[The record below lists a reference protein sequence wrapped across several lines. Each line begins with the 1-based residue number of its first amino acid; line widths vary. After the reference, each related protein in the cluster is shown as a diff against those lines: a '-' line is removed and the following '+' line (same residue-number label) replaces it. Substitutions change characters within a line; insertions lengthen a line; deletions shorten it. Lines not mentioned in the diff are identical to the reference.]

1 MMLIIII
8 TLLLII
14 IFFLISNCSKPKT
27 VLVCGD
33 HICINKSEANQY
45 FKENLSIEVK
55 IIDSKKN
62 IKPDLVELNLNES
75 IGNRKISINKKE
87 KTKKE
92 IKTLTNEQIKN
103 IKKKLKKNQ
112 RNNKIAK
119 KTTYNNKNKSKKIT
133 RKKVKKESLN
143 KDKIKLNNNNIKDQ
157 LKVVDVCSIIDKCDI
172 DEISK
177 FLLNQAKKKKFPDI
191 TVRE

>member
-1 MMLIIII
+1 MRFLFLIIPF
-8 TLLLII
+8 
-14 IFFLISNCSKPKT
+14 IFMQNCSKPKT
-27 VLVCGD
+27 VLICGD

-55 IIDSKKN
+55 IIDIKKN

-75 IGNRKISINKKE
+75 VGNKKISINKKE

-92 IKTLTNEQIKN
+92 IKTLTNKQIKD
-103 IKKKLKKNQ
+103 IKKKLKKSKK
-112 RNNKIAK
+112 NNKLAEKSI
-119 KTTYNNKNKSKKIT
+119 YNNKNKSKKI
-133 RKKVKKESLN
+133 
-143 KDKIKLNNNNIKDQ
+143 KLNNNTKEE
-157 LKVVDVCSIIDKCDI
+157 LKVADVCSIIEKCNI

>member
-1 MMLIIII
+1 MRFLFLII
-8 TLLLII
+8 TF
-14 IFFLISNCSKPKT
+14 IFMQNCSKPKT

-75 IGNRKISINKKE
+75 IGNRKISISKKD

-92 IKTLTNEQIKN
+92 IQTLTNEQIKN
-103 IKKKLKKNQ
+103 IKKKLKKNKK
-112 RNNKIAK
+112 NNKIAK
-119 KTTYNNKNKSKKIT
+119 KNTYNKKNKSKKIT
-133 RKKVKKESLN
+133 RKNVRQTSLN
-143 KDKIKLNNNNIKDQ
+143 EDKIKLNNNTKEQ
-157 LKVVDVCSIIDKCDI
+157 LKVTDVCSIIEKCNI

>member
-1 MMLIIII
+1 MRFLFLIIPF
-8 TLLLII
+8 
-14 IFFLISNCSKPKT
+14 IFMQNCSKPKT

-55 IIDSKKN
+55 IIDDKKN

-75 IGNRKISINKKE
+75 IGNRKISISKKD

-103 IKKKLKKNQ
+103 IKKKLKKNKK
-112 RNNKIAK
+112 NNKIAK

-177 FLLNQAKKKKFPDI
+177 FLLNQAKKRKFPDI

>member
-1 MMLIIII
+1 MRFLFLIIPF
-8 TLLLII
+8 
-14 IFFLISNCSKPKT
+14 IFMQNCSKPKT
-27 VLVCGD
+27 VLICGD

-55 IIDSKKN
+55 IIDIKKN
-62 IKPDLVELNLNES
+62 INPDLVELNLNES
-75 IGNRKISINKKE
+75 IGNRKISINKKD
-87 KTKKE
+87 KTKKV

-143 KDKIKLNNNNIKDQ
+143 KDKVKLNNNNIKDQ

>member
-1 MMLIIII
+1 MRFLFLIIPF
-8 TLLLII
+8 
-14 IFFLISNCSKPKT
+14 IFMQNCSKPKT
-27 VLVCGD
+27 VLICGD

-55 IIDSKKN
+55 IIDIKKN
-62 IKPDLVELNLNES
+62 INPDLVELNLNES
-75 IGNRKISINKKE
+75 IGNKKISINKKE

-92 IKTLTNEQIKN
+92 IKTLTNEQIKKN
-103 IKKKLKKNQ
+103 KKKLKKNQ

-133 RKKVKKESLN
+133 KKKVKKESLN

>member
-1 MMLIIII
+1 MRFLFLIIPF
-8 TLLLII
+8 
-14 IFFLISNCSKPKT
+14 IFMQNCSKPKT

-45 FKENLSIEVK
+45 FEENLSIEVK
-55 IIDSKKN
+55 IIDKKKN

-75 IGNRKISINKKE
+75 IGNRKISISKKD

-103 IKKKLKKNQ
+103 IKKKLKKNKK
-112 RNNKIAK
+112 NNKIAK
-119 KTTYNNKNKSKKIT
+119 KNTYNKKNKSKKIT
-133 RKKVKKESLN
+133 RKNVRQTSLN
-143 KDKIKLNNNNIKDQ
+143 EDKIKLNNNTKEQ
-157 LKVVDVCSIIDKCDI
+157 LKVADVCSIIEKCNI

>member
-1 MMLIIII
+1 MRFLFLIIPF
-8 TLLLII
+8 
-14 IFFLISNCSKPKT
+14 IFMQNCSKPKT
-27 VLVCGD
+27 VLICGD

-55 IIDSKKN
+55 IIDIKKN
-62 IKPDLVELNLNES
+62 INPDLVELNLNEN

>member
-1 MMLIIII
+1 MRFLVLIIPF
-8 TLLLII
+8 
-14 IFFLISNCSKPKT
+14 IFMQNCSKPKT

-75 IGNRKISINKKE
+75 VGNRKISINKKD

-103 IKKKLKKNQ
+103 IKKKLKKNKK
-112 RNNKIAK
+112 NNKIAK
-119 KTTYNNKNKSKKIT
+119 KTTYNKKNKSKKIT
-133 RKKVKKESLN
+133 RKKVRQESLN
-143 KDKIKLNNNNIKDQ
+143 KDKIKLNNNIKEQ
-157 LKVVDVCSIIDKCDI
+157 LKVVDVCSIIDKCNI

>member
-1 MMLIIII
+1 MRFLVLIIPF
-8 TLLLII
+8 
-14 IFFLISNCSKPKT
+14 IFMQNCSKPKT
-27 VLVCGD
+27 VLICGD

-55 IIDSKKN
+55 IIDIKKN

-75 IGNRKISINKKE
+75 VGNKKISINKKE

-92 IKTLTNEQIKN
+92 IKTLTNKQIKD
-103 IKKKLKKNQ
+103 IKKKLKKSKK
-112 RNNKIAK
+112 NNKLAEKSI
-119 KTTYNNKNKSKKIT
+119 YNNKNKSKKI
-133 RKKVKKESLN
+133 
-143 KDKIKLNNNNIKDQ
+143 KLNNNTKEE
-157 LKVVDVCSIIDKCDI
+157 LKVADVCSIIEKCNI

>member
-1 MMLIIII
+1 MRFLFLIIPF
-8 TLLLII
+8 
-14 IFFLISNCSKPKT
+14 IFMQNCSKPKT
-27 VLVCGD
+27 VLICGD
-33 HICINKSEANQY
+33 HICINKSEADQY

-55 IIDSKKN
+55 IIDIKKN
-62 IKPDLVELNLNES
+62 INPDLVELNLNES

>member
-1 MMLIIII
+1 MRFLFLIIPF
-8 TLLLII
+8 
-14 IFFLISNCSKPKT
+14 IFMQNCSKPKT

-62 IKPDLVELNLNES
+62 IKLDIVELNLNES
-75 IGNRKISINKKE
+75 ISKKD

-92 IKTLTNEQIKN
+92 IKTLTNEQIEN
-103 IKKKLKKNQ
+103 IKKKLKKNKK
-112 RNNKIAK
+112 NNKIAK
-119 KTTYNNKNKSKKIT
+119 KNTYNKKNKSKKIT
-133 RKKVKKESLN
+133 RKNVRQTSLN
-143 KDKIKLNNNNIKDQ
+143 EDKIKLNNNTKEQ
-157 LKVVDVCSIIDKCDI
+157 LKVADVCSIIEKCNI

-177 FLLNQAKKKKFPDI
+177 FLLNQAKKKNFLI
-191 TVRE
+191 

>member
-1 MMLIIII
+1 MRFLFLIIPF
-8 TLLLII
+8 
-14 IFFLISNCSKPKT
+14 IFMQNCSKPKT
-27 VLVCGD
+27 VLICGD

-55 IIDSKKN
+55 IIDIKKN
-62 IKPDLVELNLNES
+62 INPDLVELNLNES
-75 IGNRKISINKKE
+75 IGNRKISINKKD
-87 KTKKE
+87 KTKKV

-119 KTTYNNKNKSKKIT
+119 KTTYNKKNKSKKIT

-143 KDKIKLNNNNIKDQ
+143 KDKIKLNNNIKDQ
-157 LKVVDVCSIIDKCDI
+157 LKVVDVCSIIEKCNI

>member
-1 MMLIIII
+1 MRFLFLIIPF
-8 TLLLII
+8 
-14 IFFLISNCSKPKT
+14 IFMQNCSKPKT
-27 VLVCGD
+27 VLICGD
-33 HICINKSEANQY
+33 HICINKNEANQY

-55 IIDSKKN
+55 IIDIKKN
-62 IKPDLVELNLNES
+62 INPDLVELNLNES
-75 IGNRKISINKKE
+75 IGNRKISINKKD

-143 KDKIKLNNNNIKDQ
+143 KDKIKLNNNIKEQ
-157 LKVVDVCSIIDKCDI
+157 LKVVDVCSIIEKCNI

>member
-1 MMLIIII
+1 MRFLFLIIPF
-8 TLLLII
+8 
-14 IFFLISNCSKPKT
+14 IFMQNCSKPKT
-27 VLVCGD
+27 VLICGD

-55 IIDSKKN
+55 IIDIKKN
-62 IKPDLVELNLNES
+62 INPDLVELNLNES

-133 RKKVKKESLN
+133 RKKVKKEN
-143 KDKIKLNNNNIKDQ
+143 KNKNKIKLNNNIKDQ

>member
-1 MMLIIII
+1 MRFLFLIIPF
-8 TLLLII
+8 
-14 IFFLISNCSKPKT
+14 IFMQNCSKPKT
-27 VLVCGD
+27 VLICGD

-55 IIDSKKN
+55 IIDIKKN
-62 IKPDLVELNLNES
+62 INPDLVELNLNES

-143 KDKIKLNNNNIKDQ
+143 KDKNKLNNNNIKNQ

>member
-1 MMLIIII
+1 MRFLFLIIPF
-8 TLLLII
+8 
-14 IFFLISNCSKPKT
+14 IFMQNCSKPKT
-27 VLVCGD
+27 VLICGD

-55 IIDSKKN
+55 IIDIKKN
-62 IKPDLVELNLNES
+62 INPDLVELNLNES

-103 IKKKLKKNQ
+103 IKKKLRKNKK
-112 RNNKIAK
+112 NNKIAK
-119 KTTYNNKNKSKKIT
+119 KNTYNKKDKSKKIT
-133 RKKVKKESLN
+133 RKKIRQESLN
-143 KDKIKLNNNNIKDQ
+143 KDKIKLNNNIKEQ
-157 LKVVDVCSIIDKCDI
+157 LKVVDICSIIEKCNI

-177 FLLNQAKKKKFPDI
+177 FLLKQAKKKKFPDI

>member
-1 MMLIIII
+1 MRFLFLIIPF
-8 TLLLII
+8 
-14 IFFLISNCSKPKT
+14 IFMQNCSKPKT
-27 VLVCGD
+27 VLICGD

-55 IIDSKKN
+55 IIDIKKN
-62 IKPDLVELNLNES
+62 INPDLVELNLNES
-75 IGNRKISINKKE
+75 IGNRKISINKKD
-87 KTKKE
+87 KTKKV

-143 KDKIKLNNNNIKDQ
+143 KDKIKLNNNIKDQ

>member
-1 MMLIIII
+1 MRFLFLIIPF
-8 TLLLII
+8 
-14 IFFLISNCSKPKT
+14 IFMQNCSKPKT

-75 IGNRKISINKKE
+75 IGNRKISISKKD

-103 IKKKLKKNQ
+103 IKKKLKKNKK
-112 RNNKIAK
+112 NNKIAK
-119 KTTYNNKNKSKKIT
+119 KNTYNKKNKSKKIT
-133 RKKVKKESLN
+133 RKNVRQTSLN
-143 KDKIKLNNNNIKDQ
+143 EDKIKLNNNTKEQ
-157 LKVVDVCSIIDKCDI
+157 LKVADVCSIIEKCNI

>member
-1 MMLIIII
+1 MRFLFLIIPF
-8 TLLLII
+8 
-14 IFFLISNCSKPKT
+14 IFMQNCSKPKT
-27 VLVCGD
+27 VLICGD

-55 IIDSKKN
+55 IIDIKKN
-62 IKPDLVELNLNES
+62 INPDLVELNLNES

-143 KDKIKLNNNNIKDQ
+143 KDKIKLKNNNIKEQ

>member
-1 MMLIIII
+1 MRFLFLIIPF
-8 TLLLII
+8 
-14 IFFLISNCSKPKT
+14 IFMQNCSKPKT

-62 IKPDLVELNLNES
+62 IKLDLVELNLNES
-75 IGNRKISINKKE
+75 IGNRKISISKKD

-92 IKTLTNEQIKN
+92 IKTLTNEQIEN
-103 IKKKLKKNQ
+103 IKKKLKKNKK
-112 RNNKIAK
+112 NNKIAK
-119 KTTYNNKNKSKKIT
+119 KNTYNKKNKSKKIT
-133 RKKVKKESLN
+133 RKNVRQTGLN
-143 KDKIKLNNNNIKDQ
+143 EDKIKLNNNTKEQ
-157 LKVVDVCSIIDKCDI
+157 LKVADVCSIIEKCNI